1 MVDEKRGLQGT
12 NIIGKIKR
20 LKRLVKLGANL
31 MDPESVKEVI
41 AAQNWSDSGK
51 ETTSYVYDFF
61 AEWMGIRW
69 ERPYYKAQRKFPF
82 IPREQEIND
91 LIASCNK
98 TVACFLQIIRET
110 AARPGEVFNL
120 NWIDVDLE
128 TKTLIITPVKG
139 SPRIFKIST
148 KLCNMLSNMPKKGER
163 IFANHSSLKALT
175 VSFQKQRRKASYRF
189 GNPRMLRISFRTLRH
204 WRATIEYARTR
215 DILHV
220 MEMLCHR
227 NIKNTL
233 IYTHLVKTESE
244 EEYTCRVAKTV
255 EQAAGLIEAG
265 FDYVCEI
272 NGVNSSGKENE
283 RLAGILSKGWW
294 GSWDLNPG
302 SPAPQAGI
310 LDQARRLPHYP
321 MYLVGLMVYLRF
333 ELGLIALRFYIG
345 RLF

>member
-82 IPREQEIND
+82 IPHEQEIND

-120 NWIDVDLE
+120 KWIDVDLE
-128 TKTLIITPVKG
+128 TKTLIITTVKG

-148 KLCNMLSNMPKKGER
+148 KLCSMLSNMPKKGER

-175 VSFQKQRRKASYRF
+175 VFFQKQRRKASYRF

-255 EQAAGLIEAG
+255 EQAAELIEAG

-294 GSWDLNPG
+294 GSWDLNPEQRRTG
-302 SPAPQAGI
+302 ISPAKS
-310 LDQARRLPHYP
+310 L
-321 MYLVGLMVYLRF
+321 
-333 ELGLIALRFYIG
+333 
-345 RLF
+345 LFL